1 MLFPTRSIGFPNRIT
16 NSPDHR
22 LASRKFFSFWP
33 GARTFPIT
41 DFHLDHC
48 IEKWNAF
55 GWGSDQFHISH
66 LLKNYWFLYAFFCE
80 TVFCLSFLYWLAAGT
95 AIVHSTILQLF
106 MNPFDREIDWNLFLP
121 PTPRQRSSNLA
132 STVWMLLQSARK
144 ILALCSYILWCI
156 SKKLHS
162 QWELL
167 WQSMFSVDIEDVKL
181 VHFHL
186 HSHCDIDFDLWTSF
200 RFWYFHFGLCTSPFF
215 LKMRHGIECVK
226 LATRSIGFSNRITN
240 CPDHRL
246 ASRTFFSTRPGSR
259 TFPITDF
266 HLDYSMEKW
275 NERIGMRK
283 RPVSYQA
290 PLKKVL
296 FLLRGSWFKCGSL

>member
-1 MLFPTRSIGFPNRIT
+1 MKSNNIERNTLTTGKRDLEHFHAHSFEPGKTKRLILICTSSVFSQYAAWHWMLFPTRSIGFPNRIT

-106 MNPFDREIDWNLFLP
+106 MNPFDREID
-121 PTPRQRSSNLA
+121 
-132 STVWMLLQSARK
+132 
-144 ILALCSYILWCI
+144 
-156 SKKLHS
+156 
-162 QWELL
+162 
-167 WQSMFSVDIEDVKL
+167 
-181 VHFHL
+181 
-186 HSHCDIDFDLWTSF
+186 
-200 RFWYFHFGLCTSPFF
+200 
-215 LKMRHGIECVK
+215 
-226 LATRSIGFSNRITN
+226 
-240 CPDHRL
+240 
-246 ASRTFFSTRPGSR
+246 
-259 TFPITDF
+259 
-266 HLDYSMEKW
+266 
-275 NERIGMRK
+275 
-283 RPVSYQA
+283 
-290 PLKKVL
+290 
-296 FLLRGSWFKCGSL
+296 